1 MGQGTAWGDTS
12 VPGMAQM
19 LQDVQTYEP
28 SEQPNGYFEFGYAE
42 AIVAAAILKKAADNH
57 DLTRAGLL
65 YAFDSL
71 GTVNMMGLLP
81 DAHYGSAPNQR
92 VPTRDSSVYALDP
105 TQPGAVK
112 NLSGDFVG
120 TAAMASQF

>member
-1 MGQGTAWGDTS
+1 MQLVGEQGCGDLVALLMGQGAAWGDTS

-57 DLTRAGLL
+57 DLVSWRWT
-65 YAFDSL
+65 
-71 GTVNMMGLLP
+71 
-81 DAHYGSAPNQR
+81 
-92 VPTRDSSVYALDP
+92 
-105 TQPGAVK
+105 
-112 NLSGDFVG
+112 
-120 TAAMASQF
+120 